1 MTILY
6 SEGIVWFDGEDAG
19 PFTLI
24 IVPGSLFIIKESE
37 VEKSVLGESTLH
49 NEEGNSM
56 VDMNEMNESIEY
68 ADGNSYS

>member
-1 MTILY
+1 MGNMTILY
-6 SEGIVWFDGEDAG
+6 SEGIVWFDG
-19 PFTLI
+19 LSSWI
-24 IVPGSLFIIKESE
+24 GSIFITKESE

>member
-6 SEGIVWFDGEDAG
+6 SEGIVWFDG
-19 PFTLI
+19 LSSWI
-24 IVPGSLFIIKESE
+24 GSIFITKESE